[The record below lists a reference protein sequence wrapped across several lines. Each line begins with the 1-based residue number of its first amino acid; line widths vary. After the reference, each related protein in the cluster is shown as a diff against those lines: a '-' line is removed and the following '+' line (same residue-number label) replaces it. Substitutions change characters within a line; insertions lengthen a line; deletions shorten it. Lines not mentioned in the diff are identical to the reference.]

1 MKDKI
6 KGDLM
11 LLTTAI
17 IWGTA
22 FVAQK
27 EGMDMIGPIAFNGIR
42 TVIGG
47 IMLIPVILLMSR
59 RKSAADVDDGLTEQ
73 ERAAAKNQEKKLLI
87 TGSIV
92 CGVALMLAGN
102 IQQIGLF
109 YTTAGKAAFITPLYV
124 VLVPLIGMIFF
135 RKKIRAILW
144 LCVLAAIVGLY
155 LLCIP
160 SEGGLGGINKG
171 DMIML
176 VCALFFALHI
186 LAVDYYSPKVDGVK
200 LSCIQ
205 FFVAGIISIILIF
218 PLDPA
223 LGFDLP
229 TVENILASWFPLCYV
244 GIMSCGIAYT
254 FQVVGQ
260 AYTDPTSASMILSME
275 SVFGV
280 LAGMIFLG
288 EMMEMREILGCIIM
302 FAAII
307 TAQLPSK
314 EERLQA
320 KS

>member
-6 KGDLM
+6 KGNLM

-27 EGMDMIGPIAFNGIR
+27 EGMDLIGPIAFNGIR

-47 IMLIPVILLMSR
+47 IVLIPVILFMSR
-59 RKSAADVDDGLTEQ
+59 RKKDAIDDDNLSEEEKNAAIKKE
-73 ERAAAKNQEKKLLI
+73 NKLLLI
-87 TGSIV
+87 GGIV
-92 CGVALMLAGN
+92 CGIALMFAGN
-102 IQQIGLF
+102 IQQVGLF

-124 VLVPLIGMIFF
+124 VLVPLIGMIFL

-144 LCVLAAIVGLY
+144 LCVLAAILGLY

-160 SEGGLGGINKG
+160 ANEGIGGVNKG
-171 DMIML
+171 DLIML
-176 VCALFFALHI
+176 VCALFFAIHI
-186 LAVDYYSPKVDGVK
+186 LSVDYFSPKVDGVK
-200 LSCIQ
+200 LSCLQ

-229 TVENILASWFPLCYV
+229 TFETIMASWFPLCYV
-244 GIMSCGIAYT
+244 GIMSCGVAYT
-254 FQVVGQ
+254 FQTVGQ

-288 EMMEMREILGCIIM
+288 EMMAMREVFGCIIM

-307 TAQLPSK
+307 VAQLPGK
-314 EERLQA
+314 EERLHA
-320 KS
+320 KL

>member
-1 MKDKI
+1 MK
-6 KGDLM
+6 GNLM

-27 EGMDMIGPIAFNGIR
+27 EGMDLIGPIAFNGLR

-47 IMLIPVILLMSR
+47 IVLIPVILFMS
-59 RKSAADVDDGLTEQ
+59 KMNKAKEEPDDRSPE
-73 ERAAAKNQEKKLLI
+73 EIAEAKKAENKLLI
-87 TGSIV
+87 IGGII
-92 CGVALMLAGN
+92 CGLALMLAGN

-124 VLVPLIGMIFF
+124 MLVPLIGLVFL
-135 RKKIRAILW
+135 RKKIRPILW
-144 LCVLAAIVGLY
+144 ACVVAAIVGLY

-160 SEGGLGGINKG
+160 AAGDLGGVNKG

-186 LAVDYYSPKVDGVK
+186 LAVDYFSPKVDGVK

-229 TVENILASWFPLCYV
+229 TWENILGSWFPLCYV
-244 GIMSCGIAYT
+244 GIMSCGVAYT
-254 FQVVGQ
+254 FQVTGQ
-260 AYTDPTSASMILSME
+260 AYTDPTSASMILSLE

-280 LAGMIFLG
+280 IAGMIFLG
-288 EMMEMREILGCIIM
+288 EVMAVREVFGCIIM

-307 TAQLPSK
+307 VAQLPSK

-320 KS
+320 KA